1 MKNFLKINS
10 NPVNFAN
17 KQSLSIG
24 LNLQPFTSIIGD
36 CILIGTAVAGSN
48 QKAVAQSCNYFAG
61 TAVTGQKVNLNTC
74 IIDVDDSG
82 LVHFIYYLGN
92 QKLSAEANC
101 KNGTWTTSKDRIVHR
116 PQSQATQRMLDRVCS
131 VR

>member
-1 MKNFLKINS
+1 MKNILKIDS
-10 NPVNFAN
+10 NPANFAN
-17 KQSLSIG
+17 KPSLSID
-24 LNLQPFTSIIGD
+24 LNMQNFTSIIGA

-48 QKAVAQSCNYFAG
+48 DKAVAQSCNYFAG

-74 IIDVDDSG
+74 SIYRDDERDPNF
-82 LVHFIYYLGN
+82 VYYLGN
-92 QKLSAEANC
+92 KKIDGIANC
-101 KNGTWTTSKDRIVHR
+101 RKGTWTTYPDLVVHR